1 MAHSKMQSSGEN
13 RLGGEES
20 PYLKE
25 HAHSKMQYSG
35 ENRLGGEESPYLK
48 EHAENPIH
56 WFSWKDDDAPFKAAK
71 ELNRPVFLS
80 VGYSTCH
87 WCHVMAR
94 ESFENEDIAAFLNS
108 HFVCIK
114 VDKEERPDVDAFY
127 MKYVQATQ
135 GGGGWPMSVFLTPE
149 KKPFFAGSYF
159 PPDDRF
165 GRPGFLTV
173 ITRIAEVWETRQRDV
188 ESSAEDVMQQLQKG
202 VAMMSEDNG
211 NVDGAPAGR
220 RVLEACAA
228 MLLQRYDAE
237 HGGFGGPPKFPRPCE
252 MQSLFMASHSHSQ
265 NAGNDDAT
273 VMQQATLSTLKKM
286 AQGGLRDQL
295 GGGFHRYSVDEIY
308 HVPHFEI
315 MLYDQPQIALT
326 YLMAF
331 QLTRDVYFSAIC
343 RGILDYMME
352 SLKSPVHG
360 GYFAAE
366 DADSLCT
373 TTMTSKE
380 GAFYTWTTDQVDAC
394 DEMSHDMR
402 HDCKTFFGITSQG
415 NCTRSR
421 LSDPH
426 QEFIGTNVL
435 YQAIS
440 VEDLAERRAI
450 SVGQMDE
457 ELSTMRKILYD
468 ARNKRPR
475 PHRDEKIISAWNG
488 MAMHIFALAGV
499 VLESEDPPVEYSFP
513 VRGVSPREVYLAEAE
528 NIAAFMQKTMMRQEQ
543 DATILYRSFVSKEPT
558 IRGFSDD
565 YSWTIC
571 GLISLFEATGNVKHL
586 HLALNLQDSMDSLFW
601 DTANKGYYQSDT
613 ASSGSLEFRL
623 KDDYD
628 GAEPAASSIAA
639 SNLIRLSALTDNQTY
654 ASRATDMI
662 QSVSSRLEQIPLAMP
677 QMCMAAYEN
686 EIPHTQVILIGQ
698 AGQPDYDALV
708 TTAYSMY
715 IPNKTIIQIDPDNKD
730 TMEFWSNTNPRISR
744 MVERNTK
751 TIPTALVCANQT
763 CQKPVH
769 EAPVL
774 ESVLH
779 RTSSKYTCPDS

>member
-1 MAHSKMQSSGEN
+1 M
-13 RLGGEES
+13 L
-20 PYLKE
+20 
-25 HAHSKMQYSG
+25 
-35 ENRLGGEESPYLK
+35 
-48 EHAENPIH
+48 ENPIH
-56 WFSWKDDDAPFKAAK
+56 WFAWKDDDAAFKAAK

-94 ESFENEDIAAFLNS
+94 ESFEDGDIAAFLNS

-135 GGGGWPMSVFLTPE
+135 GGGGWPMSVFMTPE

-159 PPDDRF
+159 PPNDRF

-173 ITRIAEVWETRQRDV
+173 VQRIAEVWETRQSDV
-188 ESSAEDVMQQLQKG
+188 ESSAEDIMEQLQG
-202 VAMMSEDNG
+202 VVMMEKETG
-211 NVDGAPAGR
+211 DGVPVGR
-220 RVLEACAA
+220 AALDACAA
-228 MLLQRYDAE
+228 MLMDRYDKE

-252 MQSLFMASHSHSQ
+252 MQSIFMASSRRSDA
-265 NAGNDDAT
+265 AG
-273 VMQQATLSTLKKM
+273 MQDATLSTLKKM
-286 AQGGLRDQL
+286 AEGGLRDQL

-326 YLMAF
+326 YLIAF
-331 QLTRDVYFSAIC
+331 QLTGDVSYACVF
-343 RGILDYMME
+343 RGILDYMMQ

-373 TTMTSKE
+373 ATMTPKE
-380 GAFYTWTTDQVDAC
+380 GAFYTWTTAQVDAC
-394 DEMSHDMR
+394 FDQETMR
-402 HDCKTFFGITSQG
+402 QDCKTFFGITSQG
-415 NCTRSR
+415 NCTRSS

-426 QEFIGTNVL
+426 QEFVGTNVL
-435 YQAIS
+435 YQA
-440 VEDLAERRAI
+440 VPLEDMAERKSI

-457 ELSTMRKILYD
+457 ALSTMRRVLYD
-468 ARNKRPR
+468 ARNKRPH

-488 MAMHIFALAGV
+488 MAMDIFALAGV

-513 VRGVSPREVYLAEAE
+513 VRGVSPRDVYLKEAE
-528 NIAAFMQKTMMRQEQ
+528 NIASFMKNTMIRQ
-543 DATILYRSFVSKEPT
+543 DTNGTPILYRSFVSKDPT

-565 YSWTIC
+565 YSWTIR
-571 GLISLFEATGNVKHL
+571 GLITLFEATGDFEHL
-586 HLALNLQDSMDSLFW
+586 ELAVNIQDSMDSLFW
-601 DTANKGYYQSDT
+601 DAANKGYYQSDRK
-613 ASSGSLEFRL
+613 SSGSLGFRL

-639 SNLIRLSALTDNQTY
+639 SNLIRLSALTDNQAYT
-654 ASRATDMI
+654 SRAADMI
-662 QSVSSRLEQIPLAMP
+662 QSVSSKLEQVPLAMP

-686 EIPHTQVILIGQ
+686 DMPHTQVILIGKQ
-698 AGQPDYDALV
+698 DQPDYTALV
-708 TTAYSMY
+708 TTAFKLY
-715 IPNKTIIQIDPDNKD
+715 IPNRTIIQIDPDNED
-730 TMEFWSNTNPRISR
+730 TMQFWTKTNPRIAQ
-744 MVERNTK
+744 MVYKSNT
-751 TIPTALVCANQT
+751 TIPVALVCANRT

-769 EAPVL
+769 EASSL
-774 ESVLH
+774 ESLLLQLVPAVAAH
-779 RTSSKYTCPDS
+779 